1 LLQQH
6 GSFGHAGAC
15 NASTAA
21 SKPGSSVGAAVAAST
36 AVPAGATRVV
46 SFLAGLGVPRCQ
58 VPRRDNVPQVSV
70 ADPALTSGLS
80 LSVITDIA

>member
-1 LLQQH
+1 MLQQH

-46 SFLAGLGVPRCQ
+46 SFSLAWACPDVKFPAGTTY
-58 VPRRDNVPQVSV
+58 RR
-70 ADPALTSGLS
+70 
-80 LSVITDIA
+80 

>member
-46 SFLAGLGVPRCQ
+46 SFSLAWVCPDVKFPAGTTY
-58 VPRRDNVPQVSV
+58 RR
-70 ADPALTSGLS
+70 
-80 LSVITDIA
+80 